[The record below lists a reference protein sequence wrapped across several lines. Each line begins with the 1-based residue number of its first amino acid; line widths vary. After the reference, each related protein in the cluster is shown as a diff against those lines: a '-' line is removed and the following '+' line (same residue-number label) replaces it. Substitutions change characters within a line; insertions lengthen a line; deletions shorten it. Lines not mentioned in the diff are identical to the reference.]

1 MASGRYSKCPEC
13 EHSQYTRFVK
23 PVFRGRDGRPMD
35 GQPDLGIVCQEDSDR
50 LEVMRDKQDKIVYD
64 EQGSMVYKQPFLH
77 IWWEYRN
84 ASIIELQDIDKFD
97 DLERLQVI
105 HYFSASKALRR

>member
-1 MASGRYSKCPEC
+1 
-13 EHSQYTRFVK
+13 
-23 PVFRGRDGRPMD
+23 MD

-105 HYFSASKALRR
+105 LFDDDTREIRAGVGSSHWKDIH

>member
-1 MASGRYSKCPEC
+1 
-13 EHSQYTRFVK
+13 
-23 PVFRGRDGRPMD
+23 MD